1 MIPILKDK
9 KSKNLQLRQ
18 HPSQEQPSQAPAKK
32 NTLPL
37 KEVYLDHRLYDS
49 EVEIWWLSGDKITIK
64 SGRHTIFGP
73 CDIRVHAELLTVS
86 YFYHLLMHLLT

>member
-9 KSKNLQLRQ
+9 KSKIFEPQQ
-18 HPSQEQPSQAPAKK
+18 FFQEQLSQAP

-37 KEVYLDHRLYDS
+37 KEVYLDHTLHDS
-49 EVEIWWLSGDKITIK
+49 GVLEIFWLSRDKITIK
-64 SGRHTIFGP
+64 CDNRTLFGP
-73 CDIRVHAELLTVS
+73 CDIRVHAESLSVS